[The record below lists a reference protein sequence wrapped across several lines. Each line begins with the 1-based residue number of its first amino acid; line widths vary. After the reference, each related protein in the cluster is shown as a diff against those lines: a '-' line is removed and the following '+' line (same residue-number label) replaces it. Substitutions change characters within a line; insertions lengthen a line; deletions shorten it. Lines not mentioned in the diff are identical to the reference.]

1 MLNLRG
7 KHMEL
12 MTIEEVSEV
21 TRVPVPTLRWW
32 RSTNSGGPRSAR
44 VGRRVMY
51 RRADVEAW
59 IEDAFK

>member
-1 MLNLRG
+1 
-7 KHMEL
+7 MEL